1 MKKLFTLI
9 LTLLL
14 IFVLVPNVFAEYT
27 DFGDCIDQETGEDL
41 GEHNFQLVGGKAA
54 TCTDEGKQIYQCTKC
69 GQQYPVFSDRLSE
82 TGEHT
87 YVEKIRDG
95 SSCDEPQIKYDEC
108 TVCGAIAN
116 EVPFGTPKE
125 HTYVVSDYTA
135 PTCLK
140 NGFRYYICSVCG
152 HTNPEPEMLEKLGHN
167 YQITAK
173 KDATC
178 TEDGFTTYT
187 CANCG
192 DSYDYI
198 EHSTGTTGHNYEA
211 KVEAATCTKAEKH
224 YQQCTLCNYIT
235 NEEYVGE
242 PLGHN
247 YQITA
252 KKDATCT
259 EDGFTTYTCA
269 NCGDSYDYIEHSTGT
284 TGHNYEAKVEAA
296 TCTKAE
302 KHYQQC
308 TLCNYITN
316 EEYVGEPLGHAYVI
330 NNSTEKTCTEDGNL
344 IYSCSVCGDTY
355 VEFIYATGHEYVE
368 KTEAAT
374 CTEDGYS
381 YKECVNCGKKIDET
395 TIAALGHDL
404 SNNNYTC
411 SRCGYK
417 LVIEIT
423 FSTANITKAPEEE
436 KKEEEPKEE
445 EKQEE
450 IIVIIPY
457 EDEEEEEPLTRRSIQ
472 EDCPHEII
480 DQDIGDFSESTSGE
494 YIDESPHSE
503 YKCRACGKIWNKY
516 THYFPEAQ
524 IKRNGCHYTATC
536 NCLFSKTYTLHDHIT
551 SAVHYTGKKSVRKV
565 NGKAKIVYE
574 VEVYRYCTTCGEKTE
589 NTTWYVSSKDSWT
602 DEWSVV
608 ARNLYYME
616 DEYPEIESYWPQEV
630 RRFIKKSKTQLTR
643 N

>member
-14 IFVLVPNVFAEYT
+14 FLALIPNAFADDMVFADDMGY
-27 DFGDCIDQETGEDL
+27 GDCISQETGENL
-41 GEHNFQLVGGKAA
+41 GEHDFQLVGGKAA

-69 GQQYPVFSDRLSE
+69 GNQYPVFSDRLSA

-87 YVEKIRDG
+87 YVEKIKDG
-95 SSCDEPQIKYDEC
+95 NNCNEPQIRYDEC
-108 TVCGAIAN
+108 TVCGDIAN
-116 EVPFGTPKE
+116 EVPFGEPKG
-125 HTYVVSDYTA
+125 HTYVKDYSKE
-135 PTCLK
+135 PTCTE
-140 NGFRYYICSVCG
+140 NGFVYYVCSTCG
-152 HTNPEPEMLEKLGHN
+152 YYYPEPDILPKTGHD
-167 YQITAK
+167 YEETERI
-173 KDATC
+173 DATC
-178 TEDGFTTYT
+178 TGNGHVTYACT
-187 CANCG
+187 YCG
-192 DSYDYI
+192 IPY
-198 EHSTGTTGHNYEA
+198 
-211 KVEAATCTKAEKH
+211 TK
-224 YQQCTLCNYIT
+224 YLW
-235 NEEYVGE
+235 
-242 PLGHN
+242 
-247 YQITA
+247 
-252 KKDATCT
+252 
-259 EDGFTTYTCA
+259 
-269 NCGDSYDYIEHSTGT
+269 
-284 TGHNYEAKVEAA
+284 
-296 TCTKAE
+296 
-302 KHYQQC
+302 
-308 TLCNYITN
+308 
-316 EEYVGEPLGHAYVI
+316 
-330 NNSTEKTCTEDGNL
+330 
-344 IYSCSVCGDTY
+344 
-355 VEFIYATGHEYVE
+355 ATGHDYKVVT
-368 KTEAAT
+368 KAAT
-374 CTEDGYS
+374 CTEAGYS
-381 YKECVNCGKKIDET
+381 YKECTNCGKIIDKT
-395 TIAALGHDL
+395 TIEALGHDW
-404 SNNNYTC
+404 SNNSYYC

-480 DQDIGDFSESTSGE
+480 DQDIGDFSESTTGE

>member
-242 PLGHN
+242 PLGH
-247 YQITA
+247 
-252 KKDATCT
+252 
-259 EDGFTTYTCA
+259 
-269 NCGDSYDYIEHSTGT
+269 
-284 TGHNYEAKVEAA
+284 
-296 TCTKAE
+296 
-302 KHYQQC
+302 
-308 TLCNYITN
+308 
-316 EEYVGEPLGHAYVI
+316 AYVI

-436 KKEEEPKEE
+436 KKEEEPEEE

-480 DQDIGDFSESTSGE
+480 DQNIGDFSEGISGE